1 MILDLF
7 YELRSRKVPVGTQEL
22 LALCDALGKGLHES
36 SFTGFYH
43 VARALLVHS
52 ETHFDGFDQAFAK
65 VFGGVEALA
74 AQLHDELLRWL
85 QDPMKL
91 GELTP
96 EQFAALRA
104 MDLAELMKLFEE
116 RMAEQQERH
125 DGGNRWI
132 GTGGTSPFGHSGM
145 HPSGIRVGGQSRGR
159 SAMKVAGA
167 RQYRS
172 YRTDLVLD
180 VRQFGV
186 ALRKLRELAR
196 DGLQDELDLDE
207 TIDATGRNAGDL
219 ELRFRRPRRPGVRVL
234 LLMDVGGS
242 MDPHAH
248 LVSLLFTAASKAS
261 HFKELRPLYFH
272 NCVYG
277 KVYQDS
283 FLTKPVT
290 IADLFKQTTRET
302 KLVVVGDAL
311 MNPAELLRVGG
322 SIHYGDWNDVEG
334 VVWMRRLAEQ
344 YRRSVWLN
352 PEPPVYWRQG
362 TAEILSSL
370 FHMFPLTIQGIEDAA
385 THLVA
390 GRSRWPM

>member
-1 MILDLF
+1 VILELF
-7 YELRSRKVPVGTQEL
+7 YELRARKVPVGTQEL
-22 LALCDALGKGLHES
+22 LALCEALGKGLHDS

-52 ETHFDGFDQAFAK
+52 EAHFDGFDQSFAK

-74 AQLHDELLRWL
+74 VQLHDELMKWL
-85 QDPMKL
+85 QDPVQMAA
-91 GELTP
+91 LTP
-96 EQFAALRA
+96 EQLAAMRA
-104 MDLAELMKLFEE
+104 MDLTELLRLFEE
-116 RMAEQQERH
+116 RLAEQRERH
-125 DGGNRWI
+125 DGGGRFI
-132 GTGGTSPFGHSGM
+132 GTGGTSPFGHGGLHQSGM
-145 HPSGIRVGGQSRGR
+145 RVGGSSRGK
-159 SAMKVAGA
+159 SAMKVAA
-167 RQYRS
+167 DRQYRA
-172 YRTDLVLD
+172 YRKDLVLD

-196 DGLQDELDLDE
+196 DGLETELDLDE

-242 MDPHAH
+242 MDPHTQ
-248 LVSLLFTAASKAS
+248 LVSLLFSAASKAS
-261 HFKELRPLYFH
+261 HFKEMRALYFH

-277 KVYQDS
+277 KVYRDAM
-283 FLTKPVT
+283 LTRPVPLT
-290 IADLFKQTTRET
+290 DLFKQTTRDT

-322 SIHYGDWNDVEG
+322 SIHYGDFNEVEG

-344 YRRSVWLN
+344 YRRSAWLN

-362 TAEILSSL
+362 TAEILSKL
-370 FHMFPLTIQGIEDAA
+370 FQMFPLTLQGIEDAS

-390 GRSRWPM
+390 GRTRWSQ